1 MPVSAA
7 TKADASSARRALQ
20 AADNLAAA
28 LEGTGSALGC
38 RVGKLDGRGCWG
50 AFGGGGGGNPE
61 FAWSRARCCWAWIC
75 AGRVAS
81 TASEPG
87 LHAIGASS
95 EEPRGRTPAPMG
107 ADAREHGR
115 EVLEV
120 RHVAGVMGERLDG
133 ARPRQHEP
141 RHGAA
146 RRRGEAQRLPQVG
159 RSIQNA
165 VDRLADDGH
174 ALVG

>member
-1 MPVSAA
+1 MAY
-7 TKADASSARRALQ
+7 
-20 AADNLAAA
+20 
-28 LEGTGSALGC
+28 EGT
-38 RVGKLDGRGCWG
+38 
-50 AFGGGGGGNPE
+50 N
-61 FAWSRARCCWAWIC
+61 
-75 AGRVAS
+75 
-81 TASEPG
+81 
-87 LHAIGASS
+87 
-95 EEPRGRTPAPMG
+95 RTPV
-107 ADAREHGR
+107 ADAREHGC

-120 RHVAGVMGERLDG
+120 RHVASVVRQRLDG

-159 RSIQNA
+159 RSIEHA

>member
-1 MPVSAA
+1 M
-7 TKADASSARRALQ
+7 
-20 AADNLAAA
+20 
-28 LEGTGSALGC
+28 
-38 RVGKLDGRGCWG
+38 
-50 AFGGGGGGNPE
+50 
-61 FAWSRARCCWAWIC
+61 
-75 AGRVAS
+75 
-81 TASEPG
+81 ASEPG

-95 EEPRGRTPAPMG
+95 EEPRRRTPV

-120 RHVAGVMGERLDG
+120 RHVSGIMGERLDG

>member
-1 MPVSAA
+1 
-7 TKADASSARRALQ
+7 
-20 AADNLAAA
+20 
-28 LEGTGSALGC
+28 
-38 RVGKLDGRGCWG
+38 
-50 AFGGGGGGNPE
+50 
-61 FAWSRARCCWAWIC
+61 
-75 AGRVAS
+75 
-81 TASEPG
+81 
-87 LHAIGASS
+87 
-95 EEPRGRTPAPMG
+95 
-107 ADAREHGR
+107 
-115 EVLEV
+115 
-120 RHVAGVMGERLDG
+120 MGERLDG